1 LSPGRPSGS
10 AAIPALHEAFSLAE
24 RGRYLV
30 AQRLAVPRAIS
41 LMAAQIGGRTTPIGF
56 PGWRPGF

>member
-1 LSPGRPSGS
+1 M
-10 AAIPALHEAFSLAE
+10 AE